1 MEPHFN
7 QTSIIGVGIMGGSLS
22 LAFKK
27 YNLSKK
33 IIGVSSDKTI
43 KKALDLRIID
53 EGFTY
58 EDIDKGVSG
67 SSLIIL
73 CSPINVI
80 IEHIKILSRIADEG
94 TVITDIGSTKVKINE
109 TASRFLPENIYFVGG
124 HPMAGSEQSG
134 VDSADTNIFV
144 NKVYMLIP
152 KSNTPDEMF
161 GKLKDIIIT
170 IGSVPY
176 ILDAETHDKIVA
188 AISHLPQMLSV
199 ALINTVGSF
208 DRDSDDYFKLTG
220 GGFYDMTRIASSPFK
235 IWKDICETNAGN
247 IKKAIS
253 VYIEKLEEIRE
264 LIGNKELESKFKE
277 SNQFR
282 KKFSNLKKNE

>member
-7 QTSIIGVGIMGGSLS
+7 QTSIIGVGIMGSSLA

-33 IIGVSSDKTI
+33 IVGVSSDRTI
-43 KKALDLRIID
+43 KKALELKIIN

-58 EDIDKGVSG
+58 ADIDKGVKG

-80 IEHIKILSRIADEG
+80 IEHIKILSNKADEG
-94 TVITDIGSTKVKINE
+94 AVITDVGSTKVKINE
-109 TASRFLPENIYFVGG
+109 TASRFLPRDIYFVGG

-134 VDSADTNIFV
+134 VDSADPNIFV
-144 NKVYMLIP
+144 NRAYMLIP
-152 KSNTPDEMF
+152 GSNTPDELT

-188 AISHLPQMLSV
+188 AVSHLPQMLSV

-208 DRDSDDYFKLTG
+208 DSDSDDYFRLTG

-235 IWKDICETNAGN
+235 IWKDICETNTHN
-247 IKKAIS
+247 IQNAIS
-253 VYIEKLEEIRE
+253 VYIEKLEEIKE
-264 LIGNKELESKFKE
+264 SIGNKKLERIFKE
-277 SNQFR
+277 SNQLR
-282 KKFSNLKKNE
+282 EKYRNLKSNE